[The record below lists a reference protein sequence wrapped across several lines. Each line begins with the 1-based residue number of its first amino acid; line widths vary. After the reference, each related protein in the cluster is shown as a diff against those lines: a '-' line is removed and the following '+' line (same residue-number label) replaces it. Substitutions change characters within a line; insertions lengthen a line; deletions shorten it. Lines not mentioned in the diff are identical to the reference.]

1 MLQFQPEMVL
11 YLPCGGTLVKY
22 RYFFLSAMVI
32 VGLLSSSVCGMSAKA
47 PATAKIAFSSWRG
60 GNLDI
65 YLMNPDGSEE
75 VRLTR
80 HLSRDGG
87 PKWSPTGEQILFSSD
102 RDGG

>member
-80 HLSRDGG
+80 HLL
-87 PKWSPTGEQILFSSD
+87 KQE
-102 RDGG
+102 